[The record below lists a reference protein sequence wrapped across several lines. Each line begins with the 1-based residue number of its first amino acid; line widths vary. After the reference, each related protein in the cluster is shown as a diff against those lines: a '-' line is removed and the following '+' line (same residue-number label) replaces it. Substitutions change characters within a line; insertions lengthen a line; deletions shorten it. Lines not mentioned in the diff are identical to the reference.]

1 MNKDLIKN
9 ELDNLYPNPK
19 CELNCNHDYEV
30 LLSVMLSAQ
39 TTDKSVNIATK
50 DLYSKYNTLEK
61 LNSLSESEISS
72 YIKRIG
78 LYKTKSH
85 NFKCIVSELIK
96 IGYVPN
102 DRKYLESLPGV
113 GRKTASVVL
122 GILFDIPSF
131 AVDTHVFRVSKRLNI
146 SKKNDDILKTEKKL
160 KKYFDENTWNR
171 INSQLVLFGRY
182 NCTSRNPNCNNCNL
196 KSICTYYKNK
206 KDD

>member
-1 MNKDLIKN
+1 MNKELIST
-9 ELDNLYPNPK
+9 ELDRLFENPK
-19 CELNCNHDYEV
+19 CELEYNKDYE
-30 LLSVMLSAQ
+30 LLLAVMLSAQ

-50 DLYSKYNTLEK
+50 DLYSKYDTLEK